1 MTLHRRFPLV
11 MLFLL
16 AITFHANSQD
26 FLKTHGQAIVNS
38 SGDTVLLKGMGLGGW
53 MLQEGYMLQTAG
65 FANAQYQIKGKIVQL
80 LGVSDTEAFY
90 DAWLANH
97 VRKPDI
103 DSLKAW
109 GFNAIRL
116 PMHYN
121 LFTHSIQNEPVA
133 GQNTWLNKGFELTDS
148 LISWCKQNEMYV
160 ILHLHAAPG
169 GQGYDQGI
177 SDYNPDY
184 PSLWE
189 SPANREKTVALW
201 KRLAERY
208 ANEPWV
214 AGYDLINEPNWNLPG
229 GTLLKQLYKTITD
242 SIRTVDTNHILFIE
256 GNWFANDFTGLTPP
270 WDDNMVYS
278 PHKYWS
284 TNDQASIQWVLD
296 IRDTYNVPLFL
307 GESGENSN
315 TWFRDAIHLLKAN
328 NIGWAWWPM
337 KKIESIAGPLSIEK
351 TPGYQALLDYWT
363 GTGPAP
369 SAAVAK
375 ATLMD
380 LTNKLKIENCRFQKD
395 VIDALFRQVES
406 DATVPYRTQSI
417 PGVVYS
423 TDFDMGV
430 AGAAYFDIDLAN
442 YQVSTGNY
450 TAWNQGWAYRN
461 DGIDIETTMDN
472 VNSNGFNV
480 GWCASGEWMQ
490 YDVAVATNAVYNVQ
504 VRVAANGSDG
514 RFHFAAG
521 DADISP
527 IVVVPN
533 TGGWQNW
540 QTVTVPNVIVG
551 PSDKK
556 LRFYVDKAGFNLGSF
571 NFIYEGP
578 TNTLAT
584 NYLSAITNDEHT
596 VQLNL
601 NKPLAGPIPASPA
614 NFQLTVN
621 GNAIT
626 ITNTVL
632 NTANPRIITFTVS
645 HTFKSSDI
653 IKISY
658 TGTLINAQDGTVLN
672 TFTQKDVLNTIA
684 LVHPVPGKVQAE
696 GFFFQSGIS
705 LENTADVGG
714 GQNIG
719 YLDAGDYL
727 DYYINVAQSGIYNV
741 AYRTAAL
748 SETGQV
754 KMQLIDAN
762 GNATTLHTVSFP
774 STGGWQTWTTTSTT
788 ASLYAGQ
795 HHIRVTIT
803 EPLFNMNWFDFTNLT
818 ATEEPALLEG
828 LSVYPNPGYSL
839 FTLQATL
846 TEKQNMEMQVVNM
859 LGQTIISKSLKGISR
874 LQETLDLS
882 AFPAGQYFVILR
894 AGNGALFAEK
904 LLKLGRL

>member
-1 MTLHRRFPLV
+1 MKSHRFIPLV
-11 MLFLL
+11 ILFLL
-16 AITFHANSQD
+16 AISFQANSQD

-121 LFTHSIQNEPVA
+121 LFTRSIQSEPVA

-160 ILHLHAAPG
+160 ILDLHAAPG

-214 AGYDLINEPNWNLPG
+214 AGYDLINEPNWDLPG
-229 GTLLKQLYKTITD
+229 GTLLKQLYRTITD

-284 TNDQASIQWVLD
+284 TNDHASIQWVLD

-351 TPGYQALLDYWT
+351 TPGYQALLDYWN

-395 VIDALFRQVES
+395 VIDAMFRQVES
-406 DATVPYRTQSI
+406 DATVPYKTQSI

-442 YQVSTGNY
+442 FQVSTGSY

-490 YDVAVATNAVYNVQ
+490 YDVAVATTAVYDVQ

-514 RFHFAAG
+514 RFHFAVG
-521 DADISP
+521 GADISP
-527 IVVVPN
+527 VVVAPN

-540 QTVTVPNVIVG
+540 QTVTVPNVILG
-551 PSDKK
+551 PTDKK

-571 NFIYEGP
+571 NFIQKGP

-614 NFQLTVN
+614 NFQLYVN

-658 TGTLINAQDGTVLN
+658 TGTEIHAQDGTVLN

-705 LENTADVGG
+705 LENTTDVGG

-727 DYYINVAQSGIYNV
+727 DYYIHVAQSGNYNV

-754 KMQLIDAN
+754 KMQLIDSN
-762 GNATTLHTVSFP
+762 GDATTLHTVSFP
-774 STGGWQTWTTTSTT
+774 STGGWQTWTTTNTT

-803 EPLFNMNWFDFTNLT
+803 KPLFNMNWFDFTYLTT
-818 ATEEPALLEG
+818 ATQEPASLEG

-846 TEKQNMEMQVVNM
+846 TEKQNMEMQVVDM
-859 LGQTIISKSLKGISR
+859 LGQPIISKSLKGISS

-882 AFPAGQYFVILR
+882 AFPAGQYFVILQ
-894 AGNGALFAEK
+894 AGNGALFTEK
-904 LLKLGRL
+904 LLKLGN

>member
-1 MTLHRRFPLV
+1 MIFLRQTLLPL
-11 MLFLL
+11 FFIL
-16 AITFHANSQD
+16 AATFQANSQG
-26 FLKTHGQAIVNS
+26 FLKSNGKAIVNAD
-38 SGDTVLLKGMGLGGW
+38 GDTVILKGMGLGGW

-80 LGVSDTEAFY
+80 IGVADTEAFY

-103 DSLKAW
+103 DSLRAW
-109 GFNAIRL
+109 GFNAVRL

-121 LFTHSIQNEPVA
+121 LFTRSIQSEPVA
-133 GQNTWLNKGFELTDS
+133 GQNTWLDKGFELTDS
-148 LISWCKQNEMYV
+148 LIAWCKQNGMYV
-160 ILHLHAAPG
+160 ILDLHAAPG

-177 SDYNPDY
+177 SDYNPAL

-189 SPANREKTVALW
+189 SKANRDKTVALW

-214 AGYDLINEPNWNLPG
+214 AGYDLINEPNWDMPG
-229 GTLLKQLYKTITD
+229 NIPLRDLYHEITD

-270 WDDNMVYS
+270 WDDNLVYS

-315 TWFRDAIHLLKAN
+315 TWFRDAIKLLEDH

-337 KKIESIAGPLSIEK
+337 KKIESIAGPLSVLK
-351 TPGYQALLDYWT
+351 TPGYQALLDYWN

-369 SAAVAK
+369 STAAAK

-395 VIDALFRQVES
+395 VIDAMFRQVNS
-406 DATVPYRTQSI
+406 NATVPFKTQVI
-417 PGVVYS
+417 PGVVYP

-430 AGAAYFDIDLAN
+430 AGAAYFDTDLAN

-450 TAWNQGWAYRN
+450 TAWNQGWSYRN
-461 DGIDIETTMDN
+461 DGVDIEKTTDN
-472 VNSNGFNV
+472 INSNGYNI
-480 GWCASGEWMQ
+480 GWCTSGEWMQ
-490 YDVAVATNAVYNVQ
+490 YDVAVASTAVYDIQ

-521 DADISP
+521 GADISS
-527 IVVVPN
+527 IVSAPN
-533 TGGWQNW
+533 TGGWQTW
-540 QTVTVPNVIVG
+540 QTVTVPNVIL
-551 PSDKK
+551 SSADKK
-556 LRFYVDKAGFNLGSF
+556 LRFYVDKSGFNLGSF
-571 NFIYEGP
+571 NFIQKGP
-578 TNTLAT
+578 TTMLTT
-584 NYLSAITNDEHT
+584 NYVSAKTLNENT
-596 VQLNL
+596 VQLNV
-601 NKPLAGPIPASPA
+601 NKPLAGPIPPSPA
-614 NFQLTVN
+614 NFQLFVN

-626 ITNTVL
+626 ITNAVL
-632 NTANPRIITFTVS
+632 NAGNTRIITFTVN
-645 HTFKSSDI
+645 HTFKSSEV

-658 TGTLINAQDGTVLN
+658 SGTQINAQDGTVLS

-684 LVHPVPGKVQAE
+684 KVHPVPGKVQAE
-696 GFFFQSGIS
+696 DFFFQSGIS
-705 LENTADVGG
+705 LENTSDVGG

-748 SETGQV
+748 SEVGKVNLQI
-754 KMQLIDAN
+754 IDAN
-762 GNATTLHTVSFP
+762 GNATTLHSVSFP
-774 STGGWQTWTTTSTT
+774 STGGWQTWTTTNKT

-803 EPLFNMNWFDFTNLT
+803 APLFNMNWFDFTFLT
-818 ATEEPALLEG
+818 DTEEPSLFENLTM
-828 LSVYPNPGYSL
+828 YPNPGDGL
-839 FTLQATL
+839 FTLKGNLKESQD
-846 TEKQNMEMQVVNM
+846 MEVRVIDL
-859 LGQTIISKSLKGISR
+859 LGQTKLSKTLKNVSQ
-874 LQETLDLS
+874 LQEVLDLG

-894 AGNGALFAEK
+894 GDNGAIYREK
-904 LLKLGRL
+904 LLKVEN